1 MEFADLVYKQK
12 EEIEK
17 CNKFIE
23 FINSKFKYPILGSS
37 NNLNNLLIL
46 IFEKKRLYKSLNF
59 SCDISKKL
67 EDINEQIF
75 KQIIILRTEILND
88 LHSNNNDEEEKLKF
102 LKSKY
107 NVDKNVVELEKIKK
121 TIKNDIFNNE
131 NFKKYIYK
139 KSSDIKKETV
149 LLLCNLIRNNKWF
162 STFLFFAFGII
173 IFLAFCFFYNDKIVP
188 AISQSELMYVMTMSS
203 TIFILLPILFILAV
217 FAFACLF
224 NYDKQ
229 NENFKNNRFMS
240 ESLFI
245 NVTSFIISIF
255 ITLAIIV
262 FLSDS
267 IDVWFN
273 NNYHMAG
280 IAIILLFLCIIFRFS
295 IFCILKIIKNEM
307 LAIFLYLA
315 IIVMCCGVSFYLS
328 IKLGEINKTI
338 SISMLFMSLI
348 IFFIFFIDTKIS
360 KKENIILF
368 IFTFIMLIICSTAT
382 FLNYGYKMMGF
393 GDIDYKYITI
403 DKIAKESLPKWIIN
417 KKEIKEYFCLSD
429 FGGKITCEKENVEI
443 LSYKDGNITFQY
455 NGNIE
460 NKENISTQCLKF
472 LNKNN
477 EIIKIANRKIKFD
490 DKTLIFL
497 DNNDSIKDVV
507 AKTDPEIYLTYIE
520 DLGDTIK
527 LYNIKAVSTLGKYWR
542 LETKRN
548 KDKFYIESKF
558 IKGML

>member
-23 FINSKFKYPILGSS
+23 FINSKFKYPITGDSS
-37 NNLNNLLIL
+37 NLNNLLIL

-88 LHSNNNDEEEKLKF
+88 LNSNNNDEEEKLKF

-107 NVDKNVVELEKIKK
+107 NVDKNIVEVKKIKK
-121 TIKNDIFNNE
+121 TIENDIFNNE

-162 STFLFFAFGII
+162 STFMFFAFGII

-217 FAFACLF
+217 FAFAYLF

-267 IDVWFN
+267 IDVRFN

-280 IAIILLFLCIIFRFS
+280 IVIIILLCIIFRFS
-295 IFCILKIIKNEM
+295 VFCVLKIIKNEM
-307 LAIFLYLA
+307 SAIFLYLA
-315 IIVMCCGVSFYLS
+315 IIVMCGASFYLS

-348 IFFIFFIDTKIS
+348 IFFIDTKIS

-403 DKIAKESLPKWIIN
+403 DKMAKESLPRWIIN

-477 EIIKIANRKIKFD
+477 EIIKIANRKIKFY

-542 LETKRN
+542 LKTKRN

>member
-88 LHSNNNDEEEKLKF
+88 LNSNNNDEEEKLKF

-107 NVDKNVVELEKIKK
+107 NVDKNIVEVEKLKK

-139 KSSDIKKETV
+139 KSSDIKKETF
-149 LLLCNLIRNNKWF
+149 LLLCNLIINNKWF
-162 STFLFFAFGII
+162 STFMFFAFGII

-217 FAFACLF
+217 FAFAYLF

-280 IAIILLFLCIIFRFS
+280 IVIIILLCIIFRFS
-295 IFCILKIIKNEM
+295 VFCVLKIIKNEM
-307 LAIFLYLA
+307 SAIFLYLA
-315 IIVMCCGVSFYLS
+315 IIFMCGASFYLS

-393 GDIDYKYITI
+393 GDINYKYITI
-403 DKIAKESLPKWIIN
+403 DKIAKESLPSRIIN
-417 KKEIKEYFCLSD
+417 KKEIKEYFCLCD

-520 DLGDTIK
+520 DFGDTIK
-527 LYNIKAVSTLGKYWR
+527 LYNIKAVSALGKYWR
-542 LETKRN
+542 LETKQN

>member
-88 LHSNNNDEEEKLKF
+88 LNSNNNDEEEKLKF

-107 NVDKNVVELEKIKK
+107 NVDKNIVEVEKLKK

-497 DNNDSIKDVV
+497 DNNDSIKDVI

>member
-23 FINSKFKYPILGSS
+23 FINSKFKYPITGDSS
-37 NNLNNLLIL
+37 NLNNLLIL

-88 LHSNNNDEEEKLKF
+88 LNSNNNDEEEKLKF

-107 NVDKNVVELEKIKK
+107 NVDKNIVEVEKLKK

-139 KSSDIKKETV
+139 KSSDIKKETF
-149 LLLCNLIRNNKWF
+149 LLLCNLIINNKWF
-162 STFLFFAFGII
+162 STFMFFAFGII

-217 FAFACLF
+217 FAFAYLF

-280 IAIILLFLCIIFRFS
+280 IAIIILLCIIFRFS
-295 IFCILKIIKNEM
+295 VFCVLKIIKNEM
-307 LAIFLYLA
+307 SAIFLYFA
-315 IIVMCCGVSFYLS
+315 IIVMCVVSFYLS

-338 SISMLFMSLI
+338 SISMLFMSLV
-348 IFFIFFIDTKIS
+348 IFFMFFINTEIS

-497 DNNDSIKDVV
+497 DNNDSIKDVI

-520 DLGDTIK
+520 DFGDTIK

-542 LETKRN
+542 LKTKRN

>member
-1 MEFADLVYKQK
+1 MEFEDLVYKQK

-23 FINSKFKYPILGSS
+23 FINSKFKYPITGDSS
-37 NNLNNLLIL
+37 NLNNLLIL

-88 LHSNNNDEEEKLKF
+88 LNSNNNDEEEKLKF

-107 NVDKNVVELEKIKK
+107 NVDKNIVEVKKIKK
-121 TIKNDIFNNE
+121 TIENDIFNNE

-162 STFLFFAFGII
+162 STFMFFAFGII

-217 FAFACLF
+217 FAFAYLF

-267 IDVWFN
+267 IDVRFN

-280 IAIILLFLCIIFRFS
+280 IVIIILLCIIFRFS
-295 IFCILKIIKNEM
+295 VFCVLKIIKNEM
-307 LAIFLYLA
+307 SAIFLYLA
-315 IIVMCCGVSFYLS
+315 IIVMCGASFYLS

-348 IFFIFFIDTKIS
+348 IFFIDTKIS

-403 DKIAKESLPKWIIN
+403 DKMAKESLPRWIIN

-477 EIIKIANRKIKFD
+477 EIIKIANRKIKFY

-542 LETKRN
+542 LKTKRN

>member
-88 LHSNNNDEEEKLKF
+88 LHSNNNNEEEKLKF

-107 NVDKNVVELEKIKK
+107 NVDKNIVEVEKLKK

-162 STFLFFAFGII
+162 STFMFFAFGII

-217 FAFACLF
+217 FAFAYLF

-295 IFCILKIIKNEM
+295 VFCVLKIIKNEM
-307 LAIFLYLA
+307 SAIFLYLA
-315 IIVMCCGVSFYLS
+315 IIFMCGASFYLS

-348 IFFIFFIDTKIS
+348 IFFMFFIDTEIS

-497 DNNDSIKDVV
+497 DNNDSIKDVI

-527 LYNIKAVSTLGKYWR
+527 LYNIKAVSALGKYWR
-542 LETKRN
+542 LETKQN

>member
-59 SCDISKKL
+59 SSDISEKL

-88 LHSNNNDEEEKLKF
+88 LNSNNNDEEEKLKF

-107 NVDKNVVELEKIKK
+107 NVDKNIVEVEKLKK

-139 KSSDIKKETV
+139 KSSDIKKETF
-149 LLLCNLIRNNKWF
+149 LLLCNLIINNKWF
-162 STFLFFAFGII
+162 STFMFFAFGII

-217 FAFACLF
+217 FAFAYLF

-280 IAIILLFLCIIFRFS
+280 IAIIILLCIIFRFS
-295 IFCILKIIKNEM
+295 VFCVLKIIKNEM
-307 LAIFLYLA
+307 SAIFLYFA
-315 IIVMCCGVSFYLS
+315 IIVMCVVSFYLS

-338 SISMLFMSLI
+338 SISMLFMSLV
-348 IFFIFFIDTKIS
+348 IFFMFFINTEIS

-382 FLNYGYKMMGF
+382 FLNYGYKIMGF
-393 GDIDYKYITI
+393 GDIDYKYIAI
-403 DKIAKESLPKWIIN
+403 DKMAKESLPRWIIN

-455 NGNIE
+455 NGNIK

-520 DLGDTIK
+520 DLGDAIK
-527 LYNIKAVSTLGKYWR
+527 LYNIKAVSALGKYWR
-542 LETKRN
+542 LETKQN

>member
-88 LHSNNNDEEEKLKF
+88 LHSNNNNEEEKLKF

-107 NVDKNVVELEKIKK
+107 NVDKNVVELEKLKK

-139 KSSDIKKETV
+139 KSSDIKKETF

-162 STFLFFAFGII
+162 STFMFFAFGII

-217 FAFACLF
+217 FAFAYLF

-295 IFCILKIIKNEM
+295 VFCVLKIIKNEM
-307 LAIFLYLA
+307 SAIFLYLA
-315 IIVMCCGVSFYLS
+315 IIVMCGVSFYLS

-348 IFFIFFIDTKIS
+348 IFFMFFIDTEIS

-393 GDIDYKYITI
+393 GDINYKYITI
-403 DKIAKESLPKWIIN
+403 DKIAKESLPRWIIN

-497 DNNDSIKDVV
+497 DNNDSIKDVI

>member
-88 LHSNNNDEEEKLKF
+88 LHSNNNNEEEKLKF

-107 NVDKNVVELEKIKK
+107 NVDKNIVEVKKIKK
-121 TIKNDIFNNE
+121 TIENDIFNNE

-139 KSSDIKKETV
+139 KSSDIKKETF

-162 STFLFFAFGII
+162 STFMFFAFGII

-217 FAFACLF
+217 FAFAYLF

-267 IDVWFN
+267 IDVRFN

-280 IAIILLFLCIIFRFS
+280 IVIIILLCIIFRFS
-295 IFCILKIIKNEM
+295 VFCVLKIIKNEM
-307 LAIFLYLA
+307 SAIFLYLA
-315 IIVMCCGVSFYLS
+315 IIVMCGASFYLS

-348 IFFIFFIDTKIS
+348 IFFIDTKIS

-403 DKIAKESLPKWIIN
+403 DKMAKESLPRWIIN

-477 EIIKIANRKIKFD
+477 EIIKIANRKIKFY

-542 LETKRN
+542 LKTKRN

>member
-17 CNKFIE
+17 CNKFIK
-23 FINSKFKYPILGSS
+23 FINSKFKYPIAGDSS
-37 NNLNNLLIL
+37 NLNNLLIL

-59 SCDISKKL
+59 SCDISEKL

-217 FAFACLF
+217 FAFAYLF

-295 IFCILKIIKNEM
+295 VFCVLKIIKNEM
-307 LAIFLYLA
+307 SAIFLYLA
-315 IIVMCCGVSFYLS
+315 IIVMCGVSFYLS

-348 IFFIFFIDTKIS
+348 IFFMFFIDTEIS

-393 GDIDYKYITI
+393 GDINYKYITI
-403 DKIAKESLPKWIIN
+403 DKIAKESLPRWIIN

-497 DNNDSIKDVV
+497 DNNDSIKDVI
-507 AKTDPEIYLTYIE
+507 AKTDSEIYLTYIE

-527 LYNIKAVSTLGKYWR
+527 LYNIKAVSALGKYWR
-542 LETKRN
+542 LETKQN

>member
-59 SCDISKKL
+59 SCDISEKL

-107 NVDKNVVELEKIKK
+107 NVDKNIVEVEKLKK

-162 STFLFFAFGII
+162 STFMFFAFGII

-217 FAFACLF
+217 FAFAYLF

-245 NVTSFIISIF
+245 NVISFMISIF
-255 ITLAIIV
+255 ITLAIII
-262 FLSDS
+262 FFSDR
-267 IDVWFN
+267 IDVRFN

-295 IFCILKIIKNEM
+295 VFCVLKIIKNEM
-307 LAIFLYLA
+307 SAIFLYLA
-315 IIVMCCGVSFYLS
+315 IIFMCGASFYLS

-403 DKIAKESLPKWIIN
+403 DKMAKESLPRWIIN

-429 FGGKITCEKENVEI
+429 FSGKITCEKENVEI

-490 DKTLIFL
+490 DKTLVFL
-497 DNNDSIKDVV
+497 DNNDSIKDVI

-527 LYNIKAVSTLGKYWR
+527 LYNIKAVSALGKYWR
-542 LETKRN
+542 LKTKRN

>member
-1 MEFADLVYKQK
+1 MK
-12 EEIEK
+12 
-17 CNKFIE
+17 
-23 FINSKFKYPILGSS
+23 ILK
-37 NNLNNLLIL
+37 N
-46 IFEKKRLYKSLNF
+46 IF
-59 SCDISKKL
+59 
-67 EDINEQIF
+67 
-75 KQIIILRTEILND
+75 
-88 LHSNNNDEEEKLKF
+88 
-102 LKSKY
+102 
-107 NVDKNVVELEKIKK
+107 
-121 TIKNDIFNNE
+121 IKNLPTC
-131 NFKKYIYK
+131 
-139 KSSDIKKETV
+139 KKETV

-162 STFLFFAFGII
+162 STFMFFAFGII

-217 FAFACLF
+217 FAFAYLF

-255 ITLAIIV
+255 ITLAIII
-262 FLSDS
+262 FFSDR
-267 IDVWFN
+267 IDVRFN

-295 IFCILKIIKNEM
+295 VFCVLKIIKNEM
-307 LAIFLYLA
+307 SAIFLYLA
-315 IIVMCCGVSFYLS
+315 IIVMCGVSFYLS

-348 IFFIFFIDTKIS
+348 IFFMFFIDTEIS

-393 GDIDYKYITI
+393 GDINYKYITI
-403 DKIAKESLPKWIIN
+403 DKIAKESLPRWIIN

-542 LETKRN
+542 LKTKRN

>member
-23 FINSKFKYPILGSS
+23 FINSKFKYPITGDSS
-37 NNLNNLLIL
+37 NLNNLLIL

-59 SCDISKKL
+59 SSDISEKL

-88 LHSNNNDEEEKLKF
+88 LNSNNNDEEEKLKF

-107 NVDKNVVELEKIKK
+107 NVDKNIVEVEKLKK

-162 STFLFFAFGII
+162 STFMFFAFGII

-217 FAFACLF
+217 FAFAYLF

-255 ITLAIIV
+255 ITLAIII
-262 FLSDS
+262 FFSDR
-267 IDVWFN
+267 IDVRFN

-295 IFCILKIIKNEM
+295 VFCVLKIIKNEM
-307 LAIFLYLA
+307 SAIFLYLA
-315 IIVMCCGVSFYLS
+315 IIVMCGVSFYLS

-348 IFFIFFIDTKIS
+348 IFFMFFIDTEIS

-393 GDIDYKYITI
+393 GDINYKYITI
-403 DKIAKESLPKWIIN
+403 DKITKESLPRWIIN

-497 DNNDSIKDVV
+497 DNNDSIKDVI

-520 DLGDTIK
+520 DFGDTIK

-542 LETKRN
+542 LKTKRN

>member
-17 CNKFIE
+17 CNKFIK
-23 FINSKFKYPILGSS
+23 FINSKFKYPIAGDSS
-37 NNLNNLLIL
+37 NLNNLLIL

-59 SCDISKKL
+59 SCDISEKL

-217 FAFACLF
+217 FAFAYLF

-295 IFCILKIIKNEM
+295 VFCVLKIIKNEM
-307 LAIFLYLA
+307 SAIFLYLA
-315 IIVMCCGVSFYLS
+315 IIVMCGVSFYLS

-348 IFFIFFIDTKIS
+348 IFFMFFIDTEIS

-393 GDIDYKYITI
+393 GDINYKYITI
-403 DKIAKESLPKWIIN
+403 DKIAKESLPRWIIN

-443 LSYKDGNITFQY
+443 LSYKDRNITFQY

-497 DNNDSIKDVV
+497 DNNDSIKDVI

>member
-1 MEFADLVYKQK
+1 MEFVDLVYKQK

-23 FINSKFKYPILGSS
+23 FINSKFKYPITGDSS
-37 NNLNNLLIL
+37 NLNNLLIL

-59 SCDISKKL
+59 SSDISEKL

-88 LHSNNNDEEEKLKF
+88 LNSNNNDEEEKLKF

-107 NVDKNVVELEKIKK
+107 NVDKNIVEVEKLKK

-162 STFLFFAFGII
+162 STFMFFAFGII

-217 FAFACLF
+217 FAFAYLF

-280 IAIILLFLCIIFRFS
+280 IVIIILLCIIFRFS
-295 IFCILKIIKNEM
+295 VFCVLKIIKNEM
-307 LAIFLYLA
+307 SAIFLYLT
-315 IIVMCCGVSFYLS
+315 IIFMCGASFYLS

-455 NGNIE
+455 NGNIK

-497 DNNDSIKDVV
+497 DNNDSIKDVI
-507 AKTDPEIYLTYIE
+507 AKTAPEIYLTYIE
-520 DLGDTIK
+520 DLGDVIK
-527 LYNIKAVSTLGKYWR
+527 LYNIKAVSALGKYWR
-542 LETKRN
+542 LKTKRN

>member
-23 FINSKFKYPILGSS
+23 FINSKFKYPITGDSS
-37 NNLNNLLIL
+37 NLNNLLIL

-88 LHSNNNDEEEKLKF
+88 LNSNNNDEEEKLKF

-107 NVDKNVVELEKIKK
+107 NVDKNIVEVEKLKK

-162 STFLFFAFGII
+162 STFMFFAFGII

-217 FAFACLF
+217 FAFAYLF

-280 IAIILLFLCIIFRFS
+280 IVIIILLCIIFRFS
-295 IFCILKIIKNEM
+295 VFCVLKIIKNEM
-307 LAIFLYLA
+307 SAIFLYLA
-315 IIVMCCGVSFYLS
+315 IIFMCGASFYLS

-348 IFFIFFIDTKIS
+348 IFFIFFIDTEIS

-393 GDIDYKYITI
+393 GDINYKYITI
-403 DKIAKESLPKWIIN
+403 DKIAKESLPRWIIN

-490 DKTLIFL
+490 DKTLVFL
-497 DNNDSIKDVV
+497 DNNDSIKDVI

-527 LYNIKAVSTLGKYWR
+527 LYNIKAVSALGKYWR
-542 LETKRN
+542 LKTKRN

>member
-497 DNNDSIKDVV
+497 DNNDSIKDVI

>member
-23 FINSKFKYPILGSS
+23 FINSKFKYPITGDSS
-37 NNLNNLLIL
+37 NLNNLLIL

-59 SCDISKKL
+59 SSDISEKL

-88 LHSNNNDEEEKLKF
+88 LNSNNNDEEEKLKF

-107 NVDKNVVELEKIKK
+107 NVDKNIVEVEKLKK

-139 KSSDIKKETV
+139 KSSDIKKETF
-149 LLLCNLIRNNKWF
+149 LLLCNLIINNKWF
-162 STFLFFAFGII
+162 STFMFFAFGII

-217 FAFACLF
+217 FAFAYLF

-280 IAIILLFLCIIFRFS
+280 IVIIILLCIIFRFS
-295 IFCILKIIKNEM
+295 VFCVLKIIKNEM
-307 LAIFLYLA
+307 SAIFLYLA
-315 IIVMCCGVSFYLS
+315 IIFMCGASFYLS

-403 DKIAKESLPKWIIN
+403 DKMAKESLPRWIIN

-497 DNNDSIKDVV
+497 DNNDSIKDVI

-520 DLGDTIK
+520 DFGDTIK
-527 LYNIKAVSTLGKYWR
+527 LYNIKAVSALGKYWR
-542 LETKRN
+542 LETKQN

>member
-1 MEFADLVYKQK
+1 MEFVDLVYKQK

-88 LHSNNNDEEEKLKF
+88 LHSNNNNEEEKLKF

-107 NVDKNVVELEKIKK
+107 NVDKNIVEVEKLKK

-139 KSSDIKKETV
+139 KSSDIKKETF

-162 STFLFFAFGII
+162 STFMFFAFGII

-217 FAFACLF
+217 FAFAYLF

-255 ITLAIIV
+255 ITLAII
-262 FLSDS
+262 
-267 IDVWFN
+267 
-273 NNYHMAG
+273 
-280 IAIILLFLCIIFRFS
+280 IF
-295 IFCILKIIKNEM
+295 
-307 LAIFLYLA
+307 LAIGLMFGLT
-315 IIVMCCGVSFYLS
+315 II
-328 IKLGEINKTI
+328 
-338 SISMLFMSLI
+338 I
-348 IFFIFFIDTKIS
+348 IWQA
-360 KKENIILF
+360 L
-368 IFTFIMLIICSTAT
+368 
-382 FLNYGYKMMGF
+382 
-393 GDIDYKYITI
+393 
-403 DKIAKESLPKWIIN
+403 
-417 KKEIKEYFCLSD
+417 
-429 FGGKITCEKENVEI
+429 
-443 LSYKDGNITFQY
+443 Q
-455 NGNIE
+455 
-460 NKENISTQCLKF
+460 
-472 LNKNN
+472 
-477 EIIKIANRKIKFD
+477 
-490 DKTLIFL
+490 
-497 DNNDSIKDVV
+497 
-507 AKTDPEIYLTYIE
+507 
-520 DLGDTIK
+520 
-527 LYNIKAVSTLGKYWR
+527 
-542 LETKRN
+542 
-548 KDKFYIESKF
+548 
-558 IKGML
+558 